1 LNAIIY
7 FHPFD
12 VQDIFCAVFCF
23 WQNGKKLERIVCS
36 VEFLGAMDFP
46 KGCEE
51 NVWMPGI
58 QLYS

>member
-1 LNAIIY
+1 
-7 FHPFD
+7 